1 MRLEPPNVDAL
12 PAIIPKFQVPNLKP
26 NRVVGLDVNLIIVDR
41 RRYCIS
47 TTYKMINKFDTRIEG
62 LRDAIGLSE

>member
-1 MRLEPPNVDAL
+1 MEPRNIDAL
-12 PAIIPKFQVPNLKP
+12 PAIIPKFRVPNLKP
-26 NRVVGLDVNLIIVDR
+26 IRVVGLNVNLIIVD
-41 RRYCIS
+41 RYCIS

>member
-12 PAIIPKFQVPNLKP
+12 PAIVPKFQVPNLKP
-26 NRVVGLDVNLIIVDR
+26 NRVVGLDVNLIIMG
-41 RRYCIS
+41 RYCIS

-62 LRDAIGLSE
+62 LRGAIGEV